1 MSEICFMLQREVWK
15 SARQARVGYSVLCEV
30 ISGRLSSL
38 RKGSWEDIDDREGIL
53 WEESGT
59 GVVAEILGRKHDRF
73 A

>member
-15 SARQARVGYSVLCEV
+15 TASQARVGYSMPCGV

-38 RKGSWEDIDDREGIL
+38 RKGFWADIVDREGIL